1 MNDVASSR
9 PNSLSEWGQ
18 NWMDVLAFDP
28 AALDRGIDYIYQLLS
43 MYYGDADPG
52 IAEQTNPPV
61 SSRNHSKL
69 VIIPYL

>member
-28 AALDRGIDYIYQLLS
+28 AALDRGIGYIYQLLS
-43 MYYGDADPG
+43 LPKPTIHYVDGWREG
-52 IAEQTNPPV
+52 IL
-61 SSRNHSKL
+61 L
-69 VIIPYL
+69 VLKITRISGIMP